1 MRPENAKRLVRIKR
15 ISGTLRGICKA
26 FLLFCVFGLLM
37 LTHSLMD
44 SRCGTSGVVHCNCSL
59 GFNGM
64 AFDVS
69 DVSGKTGRDLV
80 TNSDRVKVGLIL
92 ALGFGVFFNCG
103 YQLHRLL
110 GNYARGDVFTTE
122 SAGLVRRCG
131 LACVLLGAFDLGLTL
146 APRWMA
152 IAHYKQSSGGMST
165 LGIGLGI
172 VAVSWIMEIAAEMRE
187 EQEMVI

>member
-1 MRPENAKRLVRIKR
+1 MRPENEKRLARIRR
-15 ISGTLRGICKA
+15 ISGILRGICKA
-26 FLLFCVFGLLM
+26 YLLFCVFALLWQ
-37 LTHSLMD
+37 THSLMD
-44 SRCGTSGVVHCNCSL
+44 ERCGTLGVVQCNDSL
-59 GFNGM
+59 GIDGM
-64 AFDVS
+64 AFDIS
-69 DVSGKTGRDLV
+69 DVSGATGRDLV
-80 TNSDRVKVGLIL
+80 TNSDRVEVGLIL
-92 ALGFGVFFNCG
+92 VLGFGGLFNCG

-146 APRWMA
+146 APRLMA
-152 IAHYKQSSGGMST
+152 VAHNKQSSGGMST